1 MQYMRRIPA
10 ALIAL
15 RALIGPLALIAVW
28 QHASAYVLVM
38 MLLLGF
44 ISDVFDGIIARR
56 LDVATS
62 RLRRADSLVDT
73 LFFVCLIAAAWIS
86 RPSALNPWWAAIA
99 AVAGLEVLRNI
110 LDMWKFGREAA
121 YHMWSA
127 KLWGVSLVLA
137 LGEIFLTG
145 QGRFFLPAAVFIG
158 LFTECEGLLASLLLS
173 EWHHDVPTIL
183 HAWKI
188 RINQI

>member
-1 MQYMRRIPA
+1 LKTLGYIPVL
-10 ALIAL
+10 LIAL
-15 RALIGPLALIAVW
+15 RALLGPITLLAVCW
-28 QHASAYVLVM
+28 NVSAGVLVA

-44 ISDVFDGIIARR
+44 ISDVFDGVIARK
-56 LDVATS
+56 LNIATAA
-62 RLRRADSLVDT
+62 LRRADSLVDT
-73 LFFVCLIAAAWIS
+73 IFFVCMIVAAWIS
-86 RPSALNPWWAAIA
+86 HPSALNPWWLAIA
-99 AVAGLEVLRNI
+99 AIAGLEVLRTI
-110 LDMWKFGREAA
+110 LDVWKFGREAA

-145 QGRFFLPAAVFIG
+145 QAHVILPIAIIIG
-158 LFTECEGLLASLLLS
+158 IFTECEGLLASLLLS